1 MVEEAQNEKLKTQ
14 ESEAEKPRETPQ
26 ERGAGTG
33 KRNNDTP
40 PEEQMSGETVPEE
53 AVAGEVQSG
62 DAVPVEEKSRS
73 VEGNSESSEVV
84 SDTQVKKTP
93 DTSESNNKTE
103 LPEKPASSKIQVQER
118 PSARPSSPQRRP
130 YGSGR
135 GRNDTQRSGQ
145 NGSGP
150 RQRRGY
156 FRRKVCRLCVNK
168 IKTVDYKD
176 IDLLK
181 RFVTDRGKILPRR
194 MTGTCAKHQR
204 VLSAA
209 IKRAR
214 MAAFL
219 PFVKK

>member
-1 MVEEAQNEKLKTQ
+1 MRCLSLKNPGALRGQ
-14 ESEAEKPRETPQ
+14 VKETP
-26 ERGAGTG
+26 
-33 KRNNDTP
+33 
-40 PEEQMSGETVPEE
+40 
-53 AVAGEVQSG
+53 
-62 DAVPVEEKSRS
+62 DA
-73 VEGNSESSEVV
+73 
-84 SDTQVKKTP
+84 
-93 DTSESNNKTE
+93 SESNNKTE